1 MDVNQFR
8 DGEGESQGDN
18 VYCDDGRCDGDYRD
32 ESGWLVSQ
40 GVRTMIV
47 IIILGISLGSF
58 CLQVT
63 EINSN

>member
-1 MDVNQFR
+1 MDVNQFGY
-8 DGEGESQGDN
+8 GEGESHGDN
-18 VYCDDGRCDGDYRD
+18 VYCDDGRCDRHYND

-40 GVRTMIV
+40 GVRIMIV

-63 EINSN
+63 EFNSN